1 MKKYAVIVAGGSGLR
16 MGTDL
21 PKQFLL
27 LKGKPLLQYTIQ
39 SFLLAYDDMQ
49 IILVLPVQQLAKG
62 EEIVKHMNAAERVQ
76 IVGGGDTRFHS
87 VKKGLQLVTEP
98 AIIFVH
104 DGVRCLVS
112 KKLIHICYEQAVE
125 KGSAI
130 PVVTAT
136 DSIRIEDGSFHYP
149 FDRNKIRIVQ
159 TPQTFRSG
167 ILLQAFQQ
175 QYDVGFTDEATVVEA
190 AGNKVFLIEGEYNNL
205 KVTRPLDLFIAEKLL
220 EEGIHRQD

>member
-175 QYDVGFTDEATVVEA
+175 QYDVGFTDESTVVEA